1 MSCVSPAIIT
11 TLPQSVKGLPGENKK
26 GEELERPPARDQ
38 IETSRRDLHL
48 REVFDIWRNIPL
60 I

>member
-11 TLPQSVKGLPGENKK
+11 TLPKSVKEFPAENKK
-26 GEELERPPARDQ
+26 GESLVRPMVGLK

-48 REVFDIWRNIPL
+48 REV
-60 I
+60 